1 MEYVIF
7 FSRYIFVVAI
17 VGFLISN
24 LILLEWG
31 KNLSIISYGFLLI
44 MHVLSFFIL
53 ADRIEIIKSISL
65 GLASAIIFMVVLKK
79 LKRILPNTAL
89 VIFNC
94 VSFLL
99 DVGLIILSRIEFGLA
114 VRQFLWIIAGI
125 SLTFFLP
132 IFFKFTSR
140 FKWAANFYILAGI
153 FLLGM
158 NFLYSRQIN
167 GAMNWLSI
175 SGLKFQP
182 SEVLKLIYIF
192 YLGYALGKSHRN
204 FFMPTIFS
212 SAIILFLVLQKD
224 LGAALIFF
232 VLYAGQIYFAS
243 GNKKIFL
250 GALFLIILGFF
261 IGYFVFP
268 HVRARIISW
277 INPWNNIKN
286 EGYQIAQS
294 LFAICSGNLFGSG
307 LTLGFVKY
315 IPVAQSDFIF
325 AAICEEFGNIFSIG
339 IILIFTLIIFAICR
353 ILSVC
358 NDNFFAAILNGI
370 MILTGWQSF
379 LIIGG
384 CIKLIPLTG
393 VTLPFVSYGGTS
405 LIVNILLLAS
415 AIYIL
420 VKNYEQ
426 IISA

>member
-1 MEYVIF
+1 MEYIIF

-31 KNLSIISYGFLLI
+31 KNLSIINYGFLAA

-53 ADRIEIIKSISL
+53 ADRIGIIKSISL
-65 GLASAIIFMVVLKK
+65 GLASAIIFIIVLKK
-79 LKRILPNTAL
+79 FKRILPNTGL

-94 VSFLL
+94 ITFLL

-125 SLTFFLP
+125 GLTFFLP
-132 IFFKFTSR
+132 VFFRFTFK

-167 GAMNWLSI
+167 GAINWLSI
-175 SGLKFQP
+175 SGLRFQP
-182 SEVLKLIYIF
+182 SEVLKLIYVF
-192 YLGYALGKSHRN
+192 YLGYAFGKSNKN
-204 FFMPTIFS
+204 FVMPTIFS
-212 SAIILFLVLQKD
+212 SAIILFLVMQKD

-232 VLYAGQIYFAS
+232 VLFSGQMYFAS

-250 GALFLIILGFF
+250 GAIFLIILGFF

-277 INPWNNIKN
+277 LNPWGNIKN

-294 LFAICSGNLFGSG
+294 LFAICSGNIFGSG

-339 IILIFTLIIFAICR
+339 IILIFILIILSICR
-353 ILSVC
+353 ILSMC
-358 NDNFFAAILNGI
+358 NDDFFAVILNGI

-405 LIVNILLLAS
+405 LVINILLLAS

-426 IISA
+426 IYSA

>member
-1 MEYVIF
+1 MEYIIF

-31 KNLSIISYGFLLI
+31 KNLSIINYGFLAA

-53 ADRIEIIKSISL
+53 VDQIGIIKSISL
-65 GLASAIIFMVVLKK
+65 GLASAIIFIIVLKK
-79 LKRILPNTAL
+79 FKRILPNTGL

-94 VSFLL
+94 ITFLL

-125 SLTFFLP
+125 GLTFFLP
-132 IFFKFTSR
+132 VFFRFTFK

-167 GAMNWLSI
+167 GAINWLSI
-175 SGLKFQP
+175 SGLRFQP
-182 SEVLKLIYIF
+182 SEVLKLIYVF
-192 YLGYALGKSHRN
+192 YLGYALGRSHKN
-204 FFMPTIFS
+204 FVMPTIFS
-212 SAIILFLVLQKD
+212 SAIILFLVMQKD

-232 VLYAGQIYFAS
+232 VLFSGQMYFAS

-250 GALFLIILGFF
+250 GTIFLIILGFF

-277 INPWNNIKN
+277 LNPWANIKN

-294 LFAICSGNLFGSG
+294 LFAICSGNIFGSG

-339 IILIFTLIIFAICR
+339 IILIFILIILSICR
-353 ILSVC
+353 ILSMC
-358 NDNFFAAILNGI
+358 NDDFFAVILNGI

-405 LIVNILLLAS
+405 LVINILLLAS

-426 IISA
+426 IYSA